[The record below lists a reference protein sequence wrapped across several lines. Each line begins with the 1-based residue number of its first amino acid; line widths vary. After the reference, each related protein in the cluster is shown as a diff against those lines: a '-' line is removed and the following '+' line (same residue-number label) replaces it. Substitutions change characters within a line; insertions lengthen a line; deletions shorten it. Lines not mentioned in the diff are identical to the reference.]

1 MALIAVA
8 ADKGAPGVTTA
19 SVALAAVWPRP
30 VLLAEC
36 DPAGGDIAYGLP
48 GADGSPLDPRRGLLS
63 LAVAARRGLQPDQV
77 WQHAQKLHGGLD
89 VLAGVTSAEQGS
101 GLEALWDTVGGL
113 LARIPQADVIA
124 DCGRLG
130 RDGPFYDL
138 LAHAEAVV
146 LITRASLAEVIRL
159 RDRAAALASALQR
172 RGRPGARIAVVV
184 VADHKTFKTAIA
196 EVGQAIGDT
205 RSPARVI
212 GGLAY
217 EPKSASQ
224 LRGQWAGKLDKSLL
238 IRTAREIAGYLAA
251 QVPPAEVPDVHLPGA
266 QRSNAY
272 RPDVQRPDPQRPAP
286 QRSDS
291 QRSDAVWPDVERP
304 RAQVPDA
311 QMSDTQR
318 RLAAQRPDA
327 PWPDAE
333 PPGGQ
338 RPEAQRPAAQPPAAQ
353 RPGGRRPGT
362 AGSGPRHASGSPRA
376 SAGPAAA
383 GPLSAGPLSAGP
395 LSAGP
400 LSAGPL
406 SGDPLSAGPPSATI
420 LGGRAAQPG
429 EPGGW

>member
-48 GADGSPLDPRRGLLS
+48 GADGTPLDPRRGLLS

-89 VLAGVTSAEQGS
+89 VLAGVSSAEQGA

-138 LAHAEAVV
+138 LAQAEAVV
-146 LITRASLAEVIRL
+146 LVTRASLAEVIRL
-159 RDRAAALASALQR
+159 RDRAVVLASALQS

-184 VADHKTFKTAIA
+184 IADHKTFKTAIA
-196 EVGQAIGDT
+196 EVGQAVGDT

-251 QVPPAEVPDVHLPGA
+251 QVPPAEIPGSYVPDL
-266 QRSNAY
+266 
-272 RPDVQRPDPQRPAP
+272 QRPDARQPDAQRPG
-286 QRSDS
+286 
-291 QRSDAVWPDVERP
+291 AVWPDVERP

-318 RLAAQRPDA
+318 WMAAQRPDA

-338 RPEAQRPAAQPPAAQ
+338 RPDAEPPGGQRPDAQPPAGQ

-376 SAGPAAA
+376 STAPVAA

-406 SGDPLSAGPPSATI
+406 SAGPPSPTVP
-420 LGGRAAQPG
+420 GGLSAQPG

>member
-48 GADGSPLDPRRGLLS
+48 GADGTPLDPRRGLLS

-77 WQHAQKLHGGLD
+77 WPHAQKLHGGLD
-89 VLAGVTSAEQGS
+89 VLAGVTSAEQGA

-130 RDGPFYDL
+130 PDGPFYDL

-159 RDRAAALASALQR
+159 RDRATALAGALQR

-184 VADHKTFKTAIA
+184 VADHRTFKTAIA

-205 RSPARVI
+205 RGPARVI

-251 QVPPAEVPDVHLPGA
+251 QMPPAEVPNAHRAAP
-266 QRSNAY
+266 QRPDAY
-272 RPDVQRPDPQRPAP
+272 RPDAYRSDAQRPD
-286 QRSDS
+286 
-291 QRSDAVWPDVERP
+291 AVWADAARP
-304 RAQVPDA
+304 RTQPPDA
-311 QMSDTQR
+311 RALDAQ

-327 PWPDAE
+327 PWPAAE
-333 PPGGQ
+333 PPAGP
-338 RPEAQRPAAQPPAAQ
+338 RPDAGRPAGPPPADPAPAGQPPPAQ
-353 RPGGRRPGT
+353 RPGARRPGT

-376 SAGPAAA
+376 STSPAAAGPPSA

-406 SGDPLSAGPPSATI
+406 SGGPP
-420 LGGRAAQPG
+420 
-429 EPGGW
+429 PGGW

>member
-48 GADGSPLDPRRGLLS
+48 GADGTPLDPRRGLLS

-89 VLAGVTSAEQGS
+89 VLAGVTSAEQGA

-113 LARIPQADVIA
+113 LSMIPQADVIA

-138 LAHAEAVV
+138 LAQAEAVV
-146 LITRASLAEVIRL
+146 LVTRASLAEVIRL
-159 RDRAAALASALQR
+159 RDRATALASALQR

-184 VADHKTFKTAIA
+184 VADHRTFKTAIA
-196 EVGQAIGDT
+196 EVGQAIGGT

-212 GGLAY
+212 GGLAF

-251 QVPPAEVPDVHLPGA
+251 QVPPAEIPD
-266 QRSNAY
+266 AY
-272 RPDVQRPDPQRPAP
+272 RPDAYRPDA
-286 QRSDS
+286 QRSDAH
-291 QRSDAVWPDVERP
+291 RPDAVWPDVERP
-304 RAQVPDA
+304 RAMLPDTQMPDA
-311 QMSDTQR
+311 Q

-333 PPGGQ
+333 PPDGQ
-338 RPEAQRPAAQPPAAQ
+338 RPDGRRPDAQPPAAQ
-353 RPGGRRPGT
+353 RPGARRPGT

-376 SAGPAAA
+376 STEPVAA

-400 LSAGPL
+400 RSAIVP
-406 SGDPLSAGPPSATI
+406 
-420 LGGRAAQPG
+420 GGLAAQPG